1 MKLTLNKFHV
11 QDIQFAEASS
21 FCSGV
26 LYINK
31 AELAE
36 YLMEDTNIRSVDFDI
51 ARPGESVRIVPIKD
65 VVQPRFKQSGSGQV
79 FPGFVGD
86 VETVGNGETN
96 VLEDC
101 AVATSGKIVAFQE
114 GIIDMSGPGAE
125 FNSFSKM
132 NILVPL
138 IYPVEGL
145 DKHTHEATV
154 RIAGLKTAAYMAKT
168 TLGLEPDEKEVF
180 EHESILE
187 MGQKYPHLPKVVY
200 VDMVQCQGLMHD
212 TYVYGLNVKGIL
224 STMIG
229 PLEVLDGAIISGNCA
244 APGHK
249 NATIHHEYYTSSL
262 SQLLGV
268 DGVIVSEEGGGNPE
282 TDLMFNCRL
291 HENKGIKTVL
301 VTDEYCGRDGASQ
314 GLADVTPEADA
325 VVTNGNGNQFVV
337 LPKMERVIGDI
348 ETVRIITG
356 GNVDSIGEDGTVS
369 VEIAAIMG
377 SCCEMGYEHMTTRL
391 R

>member
-200 VDMVQCQGLMHD
+200 VDMVQ
-212 TYVYGLNVKGIL
+212 
-224 STMIG
+224 
-229 PLEVLDGAIISGNCA
+229 
-244 APGHK
+244 
-249 NATIHHEYYTSSL
+249 
-262 SQLLGV
+262 
-268 DGVIVSEEGGGNPE
+268 
-282 TDLMFNCRL
+282 
-291 HENKGIKTVL
+291 
-301 VTDEYCGRDGASQ
+301 
-314 GLADVTPEADA
+314 
-325 VVTNGNGNQFVV
+325 
-337 LPKMERVIGDI
+337 
-348 ETVRIITG
+348 
-356 GNVDSIGEDGTVS
+356 
-369 VEIAAIMG
+369 
-377 SCCEMGYEHMTTRL
+377 
-391 R
+391 

>member
-145 DKHTHEATV
+145 LRQPWGWNRMRRKYLNMRAFWKWDRSI
-154 RIAGLKTAAYMAKT
+154 RICPRLYMWIWYSA
-168 TLGLEPDEKEVF
+168 
-180 EHESILE
+180 
-187 MGQKYPHLPKVVY
+187 
-200 VDMVQCQGLMHD
+200 
-212 TYVYGLNVKGIL
+212 
-224 STMIG
+224 
-229 PLEVLDGAIISGNCA
+229 
-244 APGHK
+244 
-249 NATIHHEYYTSSL
+249 
-262 SQLLGV
+262 
-268 DGVIVSEEGGGNPE
+268 
-282 TDLMFNCRL
+282 
-291 HENKGIKTVL
+291 
-301 VTDEYCGRDGASQ
+301 RD
-314 GLADVTPEADA
+314 
-325 VVTNGNGNQFVV
+325 
-337 LPKMERVIGDI
+337 
-348 ETVRIITG
+348 
-356 GNVDSIGEDGTVS
+356 
-369 VEIAAIMG
+369 
-377 SCCEMGYEHMTTRL
+377 
-391 R
+391 

>member
-1 MKLTLNKFHV
+1 M
-11 QDIQFAEASS
+11 
-21 FCSGV
+21 
-26 LYINK
+26 
-31 AELAE
+31 
-36 YLMEDTNIRSVDFDI
+36 
-51 ARPGESVRIVPIKD
+51 
-65 VVQPRFKQSGSGQV
+65 
-79 FPGFVGD
+79 
-86 VETVGNGETN
+86 
-96 VLEDC
+96 LEDC

-249 NATIHHEYYTSSL
+249 NATIHHENNPIIL
-262 SQLLGV
+262 DLLRRHGK
-268 DGVIVSEEGGGNPE
+268 E
-282 TDLMFNCRL
+282 L
-291 HENKGIKTVL
+291 
-301 VTDEYCGRDGASQ
+301 
-314 GLADVTPEADA
+314 
-325 VVTNGNGNQFVV
+325 
-337 LPKMERVIGDI
+337 
-348 ETVRIITG
+348 
-356 GNVDSIGEDGTVS
+356 
-369 VEIAAIMG
+369 
-377 SCCEMGYEHMTTRL
+377 
-391 R
+391 